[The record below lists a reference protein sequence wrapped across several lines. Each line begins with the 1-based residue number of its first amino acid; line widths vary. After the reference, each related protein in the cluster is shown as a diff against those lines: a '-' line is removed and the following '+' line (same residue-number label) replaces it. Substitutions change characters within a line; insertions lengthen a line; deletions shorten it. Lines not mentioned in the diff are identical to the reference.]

1 MDNIH
6 KVTLEAINHI
16 IQNDPIVAKSNQELA
31 LSRIGINSGDIGM
44 LIKTYE
50 KLFKRSKS
58 QFRQD
63 IFVLLELNF
72 KKDGF
77 FVEFGATNGIDLSNT
92 FLMETK
98 LGYLL
103 ILVSF
108 TFVIGLLI
116 KYVLSYYG
124 YNMSMIAFL
133 CGSLGMGFI
142 TVLTDKKYKDN
153 KWW

>member
-31 LSRIGINSGDIGM
+31 LSQIGINSGDIGM

-63 IFVLLELNF
+63 IFVLLEL
-72 KKDGF
+72 KDRKS
-77 FVEFGATNGIDLSNT
+77 V
-92 FLMETK
+92 
-98 LGYLL
+98 
-103 ILVSF
+103 V
-108 TFVIGLLI
+108 
-116 KYVLSYYG
+116 
-124 YNMSMIAFL
+124 
-133 CGSLGMGFI
+133 
-142 TVLTDKKYKDN
+142 
-153 KWW
+153 